1 MGLHRCT
8 VGKNGENNPYYTARN
23 SPFQKQFCS
32 LCIDKLLFTL
42 GVKGLLCM
50 RLGGVDTR
58 CEKKMNE
65 ICDTTFGTFVTI

>member
-1 MGLHRCT
+1 MGRILIT
-8 VGKNGENNPYYTARN
+8 KQEIPLFKNNFAH
-23 SPFQKQFCS
+23 CV
-32 LCIDKLLFTL
+32 CIDKLLFTL